1 MNKPTRPT
9 AAEIVSEVQHLVA
22 IALATPK
29 EVADVFVDW
38 SAHVNCVHVNV
49 HAHGWREGAEAI
61 LADDCYTD
69 GDNAHAKLL
78 VLRQRLEA
86 RLYDLATV
94 SEKERAAIKA
104 KAIRDRATKLMA
116 EADAIEGSANAETC
130 VAPTPEALPSAPTLE
145 TRDAVA
151 ANSSEVL
158 ASL

>member
-38 SAHVNCVHVNV
+38 SAHVNCVHVKV

-104 KAIRDRATKLMA
+104 
-116 EADAIEGSANAETC
+116 
-130 VAPTPEALPSAPTLE
+130 APTLE